1 MTVNVDL
8 DYTDDKAGLRIM
20 LHDLTPHELYDGLM
34 AGRVVLVDVREV
46 HEFEEARIEGSI
58 NKPLSSFDPSD
69 LPIISESQ
77 TLVLS
82 CAGGVRSAKAAHLSM
97 TATLPVQYHLAG
109 GIKAWMNAGLPI
121 I

>member
-1 MTVNVDL
+1 MTVNINFF
-8 DYTDDKAGLRIM
+8 YTNDTAGLRFM

-58 NKPLSSFDPSD
+58 NKPLSSFDPLD
-69 LPIISESQ
+69 LPIISKSQ

-82 CAGGVRSAKAAHLSM
+82 CAGGVRSTKAAHLAM
-97 TATLPVQYHLAG
+97 TASCPVHYHLAG
-109 GIKAWMNAGLPI
+109 GIKAWMNAGLPVL
-121 I
+121 